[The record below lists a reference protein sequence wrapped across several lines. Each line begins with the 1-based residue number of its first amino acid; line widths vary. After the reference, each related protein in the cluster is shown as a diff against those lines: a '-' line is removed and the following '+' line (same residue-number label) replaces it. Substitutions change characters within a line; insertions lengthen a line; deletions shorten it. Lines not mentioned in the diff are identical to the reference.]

1 MTSIYKVVWSTEH
14 NSGEL
19 PYEFVGMDLAL
30 QGGREWK
37 AEMVAID
44 PDPVSAIEEY
54 QWEVVRIDPPLLE
67 RNGPEGN
74 VFQPTAVMT
83 LAEAIEHA
91 EEMGIGDSFCNAN
104 HRQLADWLKELRLH
118 RRH

>member
-1 MTSIYKVVWSTEH
+1 MKVGDIVQTSVESIM
-14 NSGEL
+14 SGLGQET
-19 PYEFVGMDLAL
+19 V
-30 QGGREWK
+30 
-37 AEMVAID
+37 
-44 PDPVSAIEEY
+44 
-54 QWEVVRIDPPLLE
+54 
-67 RNGPEGN
+67 EGKCN

>member
-1 MTSIYKVVWSTEH
+1 MT
-14 NSGEL
+14 
-19 PYEFVGMDLAL
+19 
-30 QGGREWK
+30 
-37 AEMVAID
+37 
-44 PDPVSAIEEY
+44 EE
-54 QWEVVRIDPPLLE
+54 
-67 RNGPEGN
+67 GKCN